1 MKKPTHKNFKE
12 FKKAMNLKNK
22 DIALIIGLTENSV
35 KNQTAPSK
43 ELPTWAIA
51 MIYVFNTPT
60 RRLNPDTST

>member
-1 MKKPTHKNFKE
+1 MKNPTHKDFKE

-43 ELPTWAIA
+43 ELPTWAKS

-60 RRLNPDTST
+60 RRLNSDTST